1 MTNFRWTLLTFFL
14 VLSTICYAENLYNVD
29 SYHALTSDRRAY
41 QVGDI
46 LTVVVLENSSASAT
60 AGTKTDKSNDAAVKF
75 LSPTS
80 QKNYSLGLN
89 EDFNGNGKIAR
100 SGKLLAQ
107 LSVTVGEIA
116 NNGDLF
122 VKGEQL
128 IEING
133 EKQSIN
139 LQGRV
144 RSRDIDENNTI
155 LSSKIADAK
164 ITYIGDGVLADSQ
177 HKGWLSRVISI
188 LGLL

>member
-1 MTNFRWTLLTFFL
+1 MINFRWVLLTLFL

-144 RSRDIDENNTI
+144 RSRDIDENNII

-188 LGLL
+188 LGLI

>member
-1 MTNFRWTLLTFFL
+1 MINFRWVLLTLFL

>member
-1 MTNFRWTLLTFFL
+1 M
-14 VLSTICYAENLYNVD
+14 LSTICYAENLYNVD